1 MAWNYLTLHGKD
13 KATPIIR
20 YYDNHY
26 IYKPRVVLYRLNNMY
41 RQGIRNYIDQNYG
54 KVKNVY
60 NETITM
66 FFIHMVHTAIE
77 LVRLRTNSF
86 TQQ

>member
-1 MAWNYLTLHGKD
+1 
-13 KATPIIR
+13 
-20 YYDNHY
+20 
-26 IYKPRVVLYRLNNMY
+26 MY
-41 RQGIRNYIDQNYG
+41 REGIRNYIDQNYG

-77 LVRLRTNSF
+77 LVSGEQTF

>member
-1 MAWNYLTLHGKD
+1 
-13 KATPIIR
+13 
-20 YYDNHY
+20 
-26 IYKPRVVLYRLNNMY
+26 MY
-41 RQGIRNYIDQNYG
+41 REGIRNYIDQNYG

-77 LVRLRTNSF
+77 LVRLRTNLHTTVTISDPF
-86 TQQ
+86 AEFYIGAHNFRGKSNRITKKLW